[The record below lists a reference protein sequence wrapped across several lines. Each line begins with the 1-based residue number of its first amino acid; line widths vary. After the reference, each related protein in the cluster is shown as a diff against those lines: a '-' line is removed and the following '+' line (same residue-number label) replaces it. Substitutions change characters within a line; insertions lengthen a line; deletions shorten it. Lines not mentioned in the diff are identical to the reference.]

1 VFEYSTL
8 GRPMLF
14 FAYDLEEYV
23 ATRDFYV
30 PFEEFVPGRIVRTFD
45 ELLDAVQRDDY
56 HLEKV
61 ASFAARHFD
70 HLDGTSTDRV
80 IDELIL
86 RR

>member
-1 VFEYSTL
+1 
-8 GRPMLF
+8 
-14 FAYDLEEYV
+14 
-23 ATRDFYV
+23 
-30 PFEEFVPGRIVRTFD
+30 VPGRIVRTFD